1 MCLIVTFGASRAH
14 LCVTFVHLH
23 FFVTNP
29 LALSLKVY
37 LKKPEG
43 IVLARASF
51 KPLFLHFSL
60 VAFVLIFR
68 FSFFSHN
75 QLFNLLALLLASLL
89 PFYPFS
95 NLSLD
100 SHPPSSMAS
109 SPLNLSLTLVI
120 LISPLLL
127 IA

>member
-1 MCLIVTFGASRAH
+1 
-14 LCVTFVHLH
+14 
-23 FFVTNP
+23 VTNP

-68 FSFFSHN
+68 LSFFSHN
-75 QLFNLLALLLASLL
+75 QLFNLLALFLASLL
-89 PFYPFS
+89 PFYPFA

-100 SHPPSSMAS
+100 SHPSSMAS
-109 SPLNLSLTLVI
+109 WLVI

-127 IA
+127 IASYFSINILCLSTGLGLLVSQ